1 MYIIYGN
8 VLSQYVHYTRSLLI
22 LFCCRQLSVK
32 EVKPI
37 ESMPATTAAVN
48 NTSNV
53 DVVPPLQP
61 SPAKKVVPPRK
72 SASVHAFS
80 ASKPPLVKTVND
92 ICNYSNIAVRYNGV

>member
-1 MYIIYGN
+1 MYIIIVDIVN
-8 VLSQYVHYTRSLLI
+8 
-22 LFCCRQLSVK
+22 CRQSSVK

-37 ESMPATTAAVN
+37 ESTPAAIAAVN

-61 SPAKKVVPPRK
+61 SPAKKAGIPSHK

-80 ASKPPLVKTVND
+80 TTKSPLVKTVSD
-92 ICNYSNIAVRYNGV
+92 ISVFNFI

>member
-1 MYIIYGN
+1 MYITLIIVDIGN
-8 VLSQYVHYTRSLLI
+8 
-22 LFCCRQLSVK
+22 CRQLSVK

-37 ESMPATTAAVN
+37 ESTPATIAAVN

-61 SPAKKVVPPRK
+61 SPAKKAGIPPRK

-80 ASKPPLVKTVND
+80 TTKPPLVKTVSDAHVINF
-92 ICNYSNIAVRYNGV
+92 I